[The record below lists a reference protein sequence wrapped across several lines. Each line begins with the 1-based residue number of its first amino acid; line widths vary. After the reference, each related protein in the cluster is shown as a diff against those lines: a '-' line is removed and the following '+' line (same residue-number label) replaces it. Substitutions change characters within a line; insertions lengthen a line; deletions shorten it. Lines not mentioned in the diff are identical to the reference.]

1 MWNKIA
7 SFAYNIW
14 LLHTFFWEYMKLS
27 QYGYEFSEDMIAK
40 YPTVNRD
47 DARLMVLHRDT
58 GEIEHRIFKDIIEYF
73 DEKDMFVFTHRVKRK
88 HKSRRED
95 F

>member
-1 MWNKIA
+1 
-7 SFAYNIW
+7 
-14 LLHTFFWEYMKLS
+14 MKLS

-58 GEIEHRIFKDIIEYF
+58 GEIALLV
-73 DEKDMFVFTHRVKRK
+73 M
-88 HKSRRED
+88 SCPSSSA
-95 F
+95 